1 MALTASILNDWQLI
15 WRTASI
21 ENRIALQDDSTHISY
36 GQLYT
41 LVSQLA
47 GRLRAAGM
55 GEQMRVAINMER
67 GLDAVITLLAVMVAG
82 ACPCPLEPGLGPTE
96 RAQRL
101 QSGGLTWLLS
111 DDLAR
116 DADASSG
123 ADEIRVM
130 NPLSLADAH
139 PYWPTNVSPSSAAL
153 MLFTSG
159 STGKPKGVL
168 ESHRGVLNNARG
180 VIDMTELT
188 ADDILLHVMPIYH
201 TNGLN
206 NQLFSPLAVGA
217 RIYFAPRFSAQAMPQ
232 LMTTVGPTI
241 ITGVPTMYSR
251 MLSHPLPADA
261 VRNLRLARCGSAP
274 ITTELH
280 KKIENYLGQPL
291 VISYGLSEAT
301 CTSTMNPPAQR
312 KIGSI
317 GKPLSN
323 QDIFLL
329 SADGERITAAHTNGE
344 ICIDGDSLMLGY
356 VGVSAPGQLDPQVGP
371 LRTGDIGYAD
381 EDGFLYIT
389 GRIKDVIIRGGE
401 NISPSQIEHVIAMH
415 ADVANCCVI
424 GQPDEDLGE
433 VPVAFIT
440 ARHGDINID
449 EVHALLRTHLA
460 RIYQPA
466 AIFVLD
472 ALPENAVGKVDR
484 KALATQ
490 LAQRTQTTVSSS

>member
-1 MALTASILNDWQLI
+1 MAPTSTILNDWQSI
-15 WRTASI
+15 WRTTSI
-21 ENRIALQDDSTHISY
+21 ENRIALQDASTQIRY

-47 GRLRAAGM
+47 GRLRAAGVD
-55 GEQMRVAINMER
+55 EQMRVAINMER

-82 ACPCPLEPGLGPTE
+82 ACPCPLEPGLSQTE
-96 RAQRL
+96 RTLRL
-101 QSGGLTWLLS
+101 RGGGLTWLLS
-111 DDLAR
+111 DDPAR
-116 DADASSG
+116 DAGTD
-123 ADEIRVM
+123 DVRVID
-130 NPLSLADAH
+130 PLSLADAQS
-139 PYWPTNVSPSSAAL
+139 YWPSNVSPLSPAL

-180 VIDMTELT
+180 VIAMTELT
-188 ADDILLHVMPIYH
+188 TDDILLHVMPIYH

-217 RIYFAPRFSAQAMPQ
+217 SIYFAPRFSAQAMPQ
-232 LMTTVGPTI
+232 LMATVVPTI

-251 MLSHPLPADA
+251 MLAYPLPADA

-317 GKPLSN
+317 GKPLSG

-329 SADGERITAAHTNGE
+329 SANGERITAVHTNGE
-344 ICIDGDSLMLGY
+344 ICIDGNSLMLGY
-356 VGVSAPGQLDPQVGP
+356 VGVSAPGQLDPQVGS

-381 EDGFLYIT
+381 EEGFLYIT

-440 ARHGDINID
+440 SRNNDINID

-472 ALPENAVGKVDR
+472 ALPENAIGKVDR
-484 KALATQ
+484 KALAKQ
-490 LAQRTQTTVSSS
+490 LEARTQATVSSS

>member
-1 MALTASILNDWQLI
+1 MGPTSTILNDWQSI

-21 ENRIALQDDSTHISY
+21 ENRIALQDASTQIRY

-47 GRLRAAGM
+47 ARLRAVGM

-82 ACPCPLEPGLGPTE
+82 ACPCPLEPGLSPTE
-96 RAQRL
+96 RTLRL

-111 DDLAR
+111 DDPVR
-116 DADASSG
+116 DAGTD
-123 ADEIRVM
+123 DIRVI
-130 NPLSLADAH
+130 NPLTLADAR
-139 PYWPTNVSPSSAAL
+139 PYWPTSVSPLSPAL

-180 VIDMTELT
+180 IIAMTELS
-188 ADDILLHVMPIYH
+188 ADDTLLHVMPIYH

-217 RIYFAPRFSAQAMPQ
+217 CIYFAPRFSAQAMPQ
-232 LMTTVGPTI
+232 LMATVGPTI

-251 MLSHPLPADA
+251 MLAHPLPAEA

-280 KKIENYLGQPL
+280 KKIESYLGQPL

-301 CTSTMNPPAQR
+301 CTSTMNPPTQR
-312 KIGSI
+312 KVGSI
-317 GKPLSN
+317 GKPLSG

-329 SADGERITAAHTNGE
+329 STNGERITAAHTNGE

-415 ADVANCCVI
+415 TDVANCCVI

-440 ARHGDINID
+440 ARNSDINID
-449 EVHALLRTHLA
+449 EVHALLKTHLA

-484 KALATQ
+484 KALAKQ
-490 LAQRTQTTVSSS
+490 LVQRTQATVSSS

>member
-1 MALTASILNDWQLI
+1 MAPTSTILNDWQSI
-15 WRTASI
+15 WRAASI
-21 ENRIALQDDSTHISY
+21 ENRIALQDASTHISY

-47 GRLRAAGM
+47 GRLRVAGVD
-55 GEQMRVAINMER
+55 EQSRVAINMER

-82 ACPCPLEPGLGPTE
+82 ACPCPLEPGLSPTE
-96 RAQRL
+96 RALRL

-116 DADASSG
+116 DAGTD
-123 ADEIRVM
+123 DIYVI
-130 NPLSLADAH
+130 NPLTLADAQ
-139 PYWPTNVSPSSAAL
+139 PYWPTTVSPSNPAL

-180 VIDMTELT
+180 VIAMTELT

-217 RIYFAPRFSAQAMPQ
+217 CIYFAPRFSAQAMPQ
-232 LMTTVGPTI
+232 LMASVGPTI

-251 MLSHPLPADA
+251 MLAHPLPAAA

-280 KKIENYLGQPL
+280 KKIESYLGQPL

-301 CTSTMNPPAQR
+301 CTSTMNPPTQR

-329 SADGERITAAHTNGE
+329 SANGERITAAHTNGE
-344 ICIDGDSLMLGY
+344 ICIDGDNLMLGY

-371 LRTGDIGYAD
+371 LPTGDIGYAD
-381 EDGFLYIT
+381 DDGFLYIT
-389 GRIKDVIIRGGE
+389 GRIKEVIIRGGE

-415 ADVANCCVI
+415 EDVANCCVI

-440 ARHGDINID
+440 SRNNDINID
-449 EVHALLRTHLA
+449 DVHALLKTHLP
-460 RIYQPA
+460 RIYHPA

-484 KALATQ
+484 KALAKQ
-490 LAQRTQTTVSSS
+490 LEPRTQATVSSS

>member
-1 MALTASILNDWQLI
+1 MAPTSTILNDWQSI

-21 ENRIALQDDSTHISY
+21 ESRIALQDDSTHISY

-82 ACPCPLEPGLGPTE
+82 ACPCPLEPGLSPTE
-96 RAQRL
+96 RMLRL
-101 QSGGLTWLLS
+101 QNGGLTWLLS

-116 DADASSG
+116 DAGTD
-123 ADEIRVM
+123 DVRVI
-130 NPLSLADAH
+130 NPLTLGDAQ
-139 PYWPTNVSPSSAAL
+139 PYWASRVSPSSPAL

-168 ESHRGVLNNARG
+168 ESHLGVLNNARG

-188 ADDILLHVMPIYH
+188 ANDILLHVMPIYH

-217 RIYFAPRFSAQAMPQ
+217 CIYFAPRFSAQAMPQ
-232 LMTTVGPTI
+232 LMATVGPTI

-251 MLSHPLPADA
+251 MLTHPLPADA

-301 CTSTMNPPAQR
+301 CTSTMNPPGQR

-317 GKPLSN
+317 GKALNN
-323 QDIFLL
+323 QDIYLL
-329 SADGERITAAHTNGE
+329 SAHGDRITTAHTNGE
-344 ICIDGDSLMLGY
+344 ICIDGANLMLGY

-449 EVHALLRTHLA
+449 EVHALLKTHLA

-466 AIFVLD
+466 AIFLLD

-490 LAQRTQTTVSSS
+490 LAQRTQATASSS

>member
-1 MALTASILNDWQLI
+1 MASTTSILQDWESAWQSP
-15 WRTASI
+15 AI
-21 ENRIALQDDSTHISY
+21 ENRIALQDADTQIRY
-36 GQLYT
+36 GQLYER
-41 LVSQLA
+41 VSNRA
-47 GRLRAAGM
+47 GRLRAAGI
-55 GEQMRVAINMER
+55 GEQMRVAIDMER
-67 GLDAVITLLAVMVAG
+67 GLEAVVTLLAVMVAG
-82 ACPCPLEPGLGPTE
+82 ACPCPLEPGLGQTDL
-96 RAQRL
+96 ADRL
-101 QSGGLTWLLS
+101 QNGGLTWLLS
-111 DDLAR
+111 DDAAH
-116 DADASSG
+116 DTMTN
-123 ADEIRVM
+123 EIGVL
-130 NPLSLADAH
+130 NPLTLPEAS
-139 PYWPTNVSPSSAAL
+139 PYWATAVSPSHPAL

-168 ESHRGVLNNARG
+168 ASHRGVLNNARG
-180 VIDMTELT
+180 VIAMTELT

-217 RIYFAPRFSAQAMPQ
+217 RVYFAPRFSAKAMPQ
-232 LMTTVGPTI
+232 LMATVRPTI

-251 MLSHPLPADA
+251 MLAYPLPPEA
-261 VRNLRLARCGSAP
+261 VSNLRLARCGSAP

-280 KKIENYLGQPL
+280 RKIEHYLGQPL

-301 CTSTMNPPAQR
+301 CTSTMNPPTQR

-329 SADGERITAAHTNGE
+329 SAGGERINAANINGE

-356 VGVSAPGQLDPQVGP
+356 VGVSEPGRLDRQAGP

-433 VPVAFIT
+433 VPVAFVA
-440 ARHGDINID
+440 ARDNTGLDVE
-449 EVHALLRTHLA
+449 EVSALLKSHLP

-466 AIFVLD
+466 AIFLVD
-472 ALPENAVGKVDR
+472 ALPENAVGKIDR
-484 KALATQ
+484 KALAQQ
-490 LAQRTQTTVSSS
+490 LKDRQQASQTVSSL

>member
-1 MALTASILNDWQLI
+1 MALTATILNDWQSI
-15 WRTASI
+15 WRSASI
-21 ENRIALQDDSTHISY
+21 ENRIALQDASTRIRY

-41 LVSQLA
+41 LVSQQA
-47 GRLRAAGM
+47 GRLRAAGV
-55 GEQMRVAINMER
+55 GEHMRVAINMER
-67 GLDAVITLLAVMVAG
+67 GLDAVLTLLAVMVAG
-82 ACPCPLEPGLGPTE
+82 ACPCPLEPGLSSTE
-96 RAQRL
+96 RGQRL
-101 QSGGLTWLLS
+101 HSGGLTWLLS
-111 DDLAR
+111 DDPLR
-116 DADASSG
+116 DATTD
-123 ADEIRVM
+123 DIRVI
-130 NPLSLADAH
+130 NPLTLTDAQ
-139 PYWPTNVSPSSAAL
+139 PYWPGNVPPSSPAL

-180 VIDMTELT
+180 VIAMTKLT

-217 RIYFAPRFSAQAMPQ
+217 RIYFAPRFSAQTMPQ
-232 LMTTVGPTI
+232 LMATVGPTI

-251 MLSHPLPADA
+251 MLAHPLPAEA
-261 VRNLRLARCGSAP
+261 IRNLRLARCGSAP

-301 CTSTMNPPAQR
+301 CTSTMNPPALR

-317 GKPLSN
+317 GKPLNN
-323 QDIFLL
+323 QDVFLL
-329 SADGERITAAHTNGE
+329 SANGERITAAHTNGE

-356 VGVSAPGQLDPQVGP
+356 VGVSAPGQLDPQLGP

-440 ARHGDINID
+440 ARNGDINIE
-449 EVHALLRTHLA
+449 EVHALLKTHLA

-484 KALATQ
+484 KVLAKQ
-490 LAQRTQTTVSSS
+490 LEQRTQITISTS

>member
-1 MALTASILNDWQLI
+1 MAPTSTILNDWQSI

-21 ENRIALQDDSTHISY
+21 ESRIALQDDSTHISY

-82 ACPCPLEPGLGPTE
+82 ACPCPLEPGLSPTE
-96 RAQRL
+96 RMLRL
-101 QSGGLTWLLS
+101 QNGGLTWLLS

-116 DADASSG
+116 DAGTD
-123 ADEIRVM
+123 DVRVI
-130 NPLSLADAH
+130 NPLTLGDAQ
-139 PYWPTNVSPSSAAL
+139 PYWPSRVSPSSPAL

-168 ESHRGVLNNARG
+168 ESHLGVLNNARG

-188 ADDILLHVMPIYH
+188 ANDILLHVMPIYH

-217 RIYFAPRFSAQAMPQ
+217 CIYFAPRFSAQAMPQ
-232 LMTTVGPTI
+232 LMATVGPTI

-251 MLSHPLPADA
+251 MLTHPLPADA

-301 CTSTMNPPAQR
+301 CTSTMNPPGQR

-317 GKPLSN
+317 GKALNN
-323 QDIFLL
+323 QDIYLL
-329 SADGERITAAHTNGE
+329 SAHGDRITTAHTNGE
-344 ICIDGDSLMLGY
+344 ICIDGANLMLGY

-449 EVHALLRTHLA
+449 EVHALLKTHLA

-466 AIFVLD
+466 AIFLLD

-490 LAQRTQTTVSSS
+490 LAQRTQATASSS